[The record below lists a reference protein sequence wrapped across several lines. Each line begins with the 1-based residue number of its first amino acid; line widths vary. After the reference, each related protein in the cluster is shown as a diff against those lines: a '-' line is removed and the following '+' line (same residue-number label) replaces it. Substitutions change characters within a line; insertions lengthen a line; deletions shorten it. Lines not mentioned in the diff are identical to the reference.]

1 MDQSSIYKAVK
12 SLSNGAGSE
21 SSSVNRFFDCD
32 IVNKTGLDISVCN
45 KFNKL
50 ISSLCSSE
58 LGVTRNKP
66 LNDSDYKYLNFWA
79 NYKINISGFFGNDYI
94 AAFYDSVSSEIEQ
107 CFTINKLKG
116 ALQYKEKSYMEKIK
130 TIDYLYRNYYD
141 MRDIILSSSTE
152 KFGKCLEYSQ
162 NCFNEYKKVID
173 IDQDS
178 NKNFYDALINFKK
191 NYDQL
196 AHKALNRNRSY
207 AEYIVKMP
215 EYSTSNMILY
225 SMENDRK
232 IYKSKLFLFYDIKY
246 LIIKIDSYKFFNG
259 IEKYIKDAEKLDSH
273 GDLTEFESSCNSA
286 SKYHHAIDSKII
298 CQKFQ
303 YLYKLLS
310 TKESS
315 QTQSLDEKDYD
326 FINFWLNYALKDF
339 RSNDPGIVKKIFE
352 DVLKNGTKVK
362 TDSQLQNKI
371 CYINDDIYNNMD
383 IVFTLYYNYDKI
395 YKDNTVVCNDKESC
409 EVYTKQCLEKYK
421 QGIYQCPENDN
432 VFCNKLHDLK
442 NKYEERQDV
451 RSPSGFKIS
460 EILML
465 PT

>member
-1 MDQSSIYKAVK
+1 M
-12 SLSNGAGSE
+12 
-21 SSSVNRFFDCD
+21 
-32 IVNKTGLDISVCN
+32 
-45 KFNKL
+45 
-50 ISSLCSSE
+50 
-58 LGVTRNKP
+58 
-66 LNDSDYKYLNFWA
+66 
-79 NYKINISGFFGNDYI
+79 
-94 AAFYDSVSSEIEQ
+94 
-107 CFTINKLKG
+107 
-116 ALQYKEKSYMEKIK
+116 
-130 TIDYLYRNYYD
+130 
-141 MRDIILSSSTE
+141 
-152 KFGKCLEYSQ
+152 
-162 NCFNEYKKVID
+162 NC
-173 IDQDS
+173 
-178 NKNFYDALINFKK
+178 
-191 NYDQL
+191 
-196 AHKALNRNRSY
+196 
-207 AEYIVKMP
+207 
-215 EYSTSNMILY
+215 STSHK
-225 SMENDRK
+225 E
-232 IYKSKLFLFYDIKY
+232 
-246 LIIKIDSYKFFNG
+246 YKFFNG

-362 TDSQLQNKI
+362 TDSQLLNKI

-465 PT
+465 PTYKDINPNGKSFRDKKNKKREIKDNINQEAHQMLYKSEENKINVNSKQYNILYNS

>member
-1 MDQSSIYKAVK
+1 MSTAASQNDYEFFQHMDQSSIYKAVK

-225 SMENDRK
+225 SMENDSNK
-232 IYKSKLFLFYDIKY
+232 IMLISLFGSVFAVVLILIYLCMCTPLGKRLRYK
-246 LIIKIDSYKFFNG
+246 
-259 IEKYIKDAEKLDSH
+259 
-273 GDLTEFESSCNSA
+273 
-286 SKYHHAIDSKII
+286 
-298 CQKFQ
+298 
-303 YLYKLLS
+303 
-310 TKESS
+310 KEN
-315 QTQSLDEKDYD
+315 K
-326 FINFWLNYALKDF
+326 
-339 RSNDPGIVKKIFE
+339 KKIFHN
-352 DVLKNGTKVK
+352 L
-362 TDSQLQNKI
+362 SQSRN
-371 CYINDDIYNNMD
+371 
-383 IVFTLYYNYDKI
+383 TPLYF
-395 YKDNTVVCNDKESC
+395 
-409 EVYTKQCLEKYK
+409 
-421 QGIYQCPENDN
+421 NDN
-432 VFCNKLHDLK
+432 NHVYYDEK
-442 NKYEERQDV
+442 KYNLTYN
-451 RSPSGFKIS
+451 SA
-460 EILML
+460 
-465 PT
+465 